1 MAILPVYPGS
11 EIKDMNRISKNRVL
25 NLNRIVAVMIAI
37 TIGFTVMPGFVPKV
51 YSHDGAAFLGGMVAG
66 HIIGGAVRRD
76 KIRTAAA
83 VQEANQ
89 PKTQTVYVQQ
99 PATTS
104 SAQTAPAAKPTAQQ
118 RLDQLDKLAAGGY
131 ITPEEYKAK
140 KKAILDS
147 M

>member
-1 MAILPVYPGS
+1 MNTIRKNKVVILNK
-11 EIKDMNRISKNRVL
+11 IM
-25 NLNRIVAVMIAI
+25 AVMIAI

-51 YSHDGAAFLGGMVAG
+51 HSHDGAAFLGGMVAG
-66 HIIGGAVRRD
+66 HVIGGAVRRSR
-76 KIRTAAA
+76 IRTAAA
-83 VQEANQ
+83 VKEANQ

-118 RLDQLDKLAAGGY
+118 RLDQLNKLAAGGY